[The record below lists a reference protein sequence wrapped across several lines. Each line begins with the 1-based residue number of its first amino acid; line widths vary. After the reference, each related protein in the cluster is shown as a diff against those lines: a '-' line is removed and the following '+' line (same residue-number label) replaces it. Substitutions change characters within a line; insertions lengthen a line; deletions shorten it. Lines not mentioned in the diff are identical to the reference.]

1 MNSRDMH
8 AMNTLER
15 SKLRSFIPVQRKLTK
30 AIEDIG
36 EEANVYSGMT
46 ANSQSR
52 SLIYKPAREQS
63 AVRDE
68 SGGSMIEFALIA
80 PLLFVILFGI
90 IEFSVLLFDKAML
103 TNASRE
109 GARAGIVYDFD
120 STTGTNHPDNSTIT
134 TTVQEYCQD
143 YLISFGTGSAVSI
156 AISRTGSASLDS
168 AGDQLTVNVS
178 YPFRFLV
185 FSNILALIG
194 GDLADDL
201 TLEAETVMRME

>member
-15 SKLRSFIPVQRKLTK
+15 SKLRSFVPAKGKLSK
-30 AIEDIG
+30 DSEDIG
-36 EEANVYSGMT
+36 EKANVYSGMT

-52 SLIYKPAREQS
+52 SLIYKPARDQS

-90 IEFSVLLFDKAML
+90 IEFGVLLFDKAML

-120 STTGTNHPDNSTIT
+120 STAGTNHPDNSTIT

-143 YLISFGTGSAVSI
+143 YLISFGTGSTVSI
-156 AISRTGSASLDS
+156 AISRSGSASLDA
-168 AGDQLTVNVS
+168 AGDQLRVNVS